1 MVNEPTSAF
10 PEVPGGSSGSGDW
23 VPPGGQPPAGPPE
36 ARAWDPTPSDD
47 PPPESAPL
55 NGLGGPPADAE
66 PPRSLTGW
74 LPMALGIL
82 LIFLGALWT
91 LQGMDVLSG
100 SKMSGASIWSVV
112 GPIVALAGLILI
124 VLGVR
129 RRSRAKRHSTTP

>member
-10 PEVPGGSSGSGDW
+10 PEVPGGSSGSGGW
-23 VPPGGQPPAGPPE
+23 VPPGGQPPA
-36 ARAWDPTPSDD
+36 ADPDPSS
-47 PPPESAPL
+47 PPPATL
-55 NGLGGPPADAE
+55 GGLGGLGGPPSDAV

-82 LIFLGALWT
+82 FLFLGALWT

-112 GPIVALAGLILI
+112 GPIVALVGLLLI

-129 RRSRAKRHSTTP
+129 RRSRAKRHSTTA

>member
-1 MVNEPTSAF
+1 
-10 PEVPGGSSGSGDW
+10 
-23 VPPGGQPPAGPPE
+23 
-36 ARAWDPTPSDD
+36 
-47 PPPESAPL
+47 
-55 NGLGGPPADAE
+55 LGGPPADAE

-100 SKMSGASIWSVV
+100 SKMSGASIWSVI
-112 GPIVALAGLILI
+112 GPIVALAGLVLI

-129 RRSRAKRHSTTP
+129 RRANSKKPARSALPR

>member
-10 PEVPGGSSGSGDW
+10 PEVPGGSSGTGGW
-23 VPPGGQPPAGPPE
+23 VPPGGQPPA
-36 ARAWDPTPSDD
+36 DPDPSS
-47 PPPESAPL
+47 PPPATL
-55 NGLGGPPADAE
+55 TGLGGPQADAA

-82 LIFLGALWT
+82 FIFLGALWT